1 MYGFLFIV
9 CTVLCSKHIILK
21 GPFNVELY
29 RMVYW
34 ARSLFLD
41 FSRVMHFSV
50 TTREF
55 SSILEGVK
63 KLSPQFP
70 PAKNLLQVK
79 ESFMRPFK
87 IHLHKHF
94 GRKVTR
100 KYIFQRK
107 QKNPISQRKRPFAS
121 KRTIINDSR
130 PYSSS
135 KAIRGSK
142 PHLLGNSVFRFH
154 SFQNSLSLTESTQ
167 SGNIQKELCRHEGEG
182 VATSVLQ
189 P

>member
-79 ESFMRPFK
+79 ESFTRPFK

-130 PYSSS
+130 PTPHQKPFVEVSRTSLAILFFASILS
-135 KAIRGSK
+135 KILWASRS
-142 PHLLGNSVFRFH
+142 P
-154 SFQNSLSLTESTQ
+154 LSLETYKKNYVDT
-167 SGNIQKELCRHEGEG
+167 KEKE
-182 VATSVLQ
+182 
-189 P
+189 

>member
-1 MYGFLFIV
+1 MAFCSL
-9 CTVLCSKHIILK
+9 CVLCSKHIILK

-130 PYSSS
+130 PTPHQKPFVEVSRTSLAILFFASILS
-135 KAIRGSK
+135 KILWASRS
-142 PHLLGNSVFRFH
+142 P
-154 SFQNSLSLTESTQ
+154 LSLETYKKNYVDT
-167 SGNIQKELCRHEGEG
+167 KEKE
-182 VATSVLQ
+182 
-189 P
+189 

>member
-1 MYGFLFIV
+1 MAFCSL
-9 CTVLCSKHIILK
+9 CVLCSKHIILK

-34 ARSLFLD
+34 ARRLFLD

-130 PYSSS
+130 PTPHQKPFVEVSRTSLAILFFASILS
-135 KAIRGSK
+135 KILWASRS
-142 PHLLGNSVFRFH
+142 P
-154 SFQNSLSLTESTQ
+154 LSLETYKRNYVDT
-167 SGNIQKELCRHEGEG
+167 KEKE
-182 VATSVLQ
+182 
-189 P
+189 

>member
-34 ARSLFLD
+34 ARRLFLD

-130 PYSSS
+130 PTPHQKPFVEVSRTSLAILFFASILS
-135 KAIRGSK
+135 KILWASRS
-142 PHLLGNSVFRFH
+142 P
-154 SFQNSLSLTESTQ
+154 LSLETYKKNYVDT
-167 SGNIQKELCRHEGEG
+167 KEKE
-182 VATSVLQ
+182 
-189 P
+189 

>member
-1 MYGFLFIV
+1 
-9 CTVLCSKHIILK
+9 
-21 GPFNVELY
+21 
-29 RMVYW
+29 
-34 ARSLFLD
+34 
-41 FSRVMHFSV
+41 
-50 TTREF
+50 
-55 SSILEGVK
+55 
-63 KLSPQFP
+63 
-70 PAKNLLQVK
+70 
-79 ESFMRPFK
+79 MRPFK

-107 QKNPISQRKRPFAS
+107 QKNPISQRKGPSLLKGPLLMTAAA
-121 KRTIINDSR
+121 
-130 PYSSS
+130 YSSS

-182 VATSVLQ
+182 VATSVLHL
-189 P
+189 

>member
-1 MYGFLFIV
+1 MAFCSL
-9 CTVLCSKHIILK
+9 CVLCSKHIILK

-100 KYIFQRK
+100 KYIFQPK

-130 PYSSS
+130 PTPHQKPFVEVSRTSLAILFFASILS
-135 KAIRGSK
+135 KILWASRS
-142 PHLLGNSVFRFH
+142 P
-154 SFQNSLSLTESTQ
+154 LSLETYKRNYVDT
-167 SGNIQKELCRHEGEG
+167 KEKE
-182 VATSVLQ
+182 
-189 P
+189 

>member
-1 MYGFLFIV
+1 MAFCSL
-9 CTVLCSKHIILK
+9 CVLCSKHIILK

-130 PYSSS
+130 PTPHQKPFVEVSRTSLAILFFASILS
-135 KAIRGSK
+135 KILWASRS
-142 PHLLGNSVFRFH
+142 P
-154 SFQNSLSLTESTQ
+154 LSLETYKRNYVDT
-167 SGNIQKELCRHEGEG
+167 KEKE
-182 VATSVLQ
+182 
-189 P
+189 

>member
-34 ARSLFLD
+34 ARLLFLD

-79 ESFMRPFK
+79 ESFMRAPSKFICTNILEGK
-87 IHLHKHF
+87 WPVDTYFSENK
-94 GRKVTR
+94 K
-100 KYIFQRK
+100 KS
-107 QKNPISQRKRPFAS
+107 PISQRKRPFAS

-130 PYSSS
+130 PTPHQKPFVEVSRTSLAILFFASILS
-135 KAIRGSK
+135 KILWASRS
-142 PHLLGNSVFRFH
+142 P
-154 SFQNSLSLTESTQ
+154 LSLETYKKNYVDT
-167 SGNIQKELCRHEGEG
+167 KEKE
-182 VATSVLQ
+182 
-189 P
+189 

>member
-1 MYGFLFIV
+1 MAFCSL
-9 CTVLCSKHIILK
+9 CVLYCVDSKHIILK

-79 ESFMRPFK
+79 ESFTRPFK

-100 KYIFQRK
+100 RYIFQRK

-130 PYSSS
+130 PTPHQKPFVEVSRTSLAILFFASILS
-135 KAIRGSK
+135 KILWASRS
-142 PHLLGNSVFRFH
+142 P
-154 SFQNSLSLTESTQ
+154 LSLETYKRNYVDT
-167 SGNIQKELCRHEGEG
+167 KEKE
-182 VATSVLQ
+182 
-189 P
+189 

>member
-130 PYSSS
+130 PTPHQKPFVEVSRTSLAILFFASILS
-135 KAIRGSK
+135 KILWASRS
-142 PHLLGNSVFRFH
+142 P
-154 SFQNSLSLTESTQ
+154 LSLETYKRNYVDT
-167 SGNIQKELCRHEGEG
+167 KEKE
-182 VATSVLQ
+182 
-189 P
+189 

>member
-34 ARSLFLD
+34 ARRLFLD

-100 KYIFQRK
+100 RYIFQRK
-107 QKNPISQRKRPFAS
+107 QKKIPFHKEKGPSLLKGPLLMTAGPTPHQKPFVEVSRTSLAILFFAS
-121 KRTIINDSR
+121 ILSKILWASR
-130 PYSSS
+130 SP
-135 KAIRGSK
+135 
-142 PHLLGNSVFRFH
+142 
-154 SFQNSLSLTESTQ
+154 LSLETYKKNYVDT
-167 SGNIQKELCRHEGEG
+167 KEKE
-182 VATSVLQ
+182 
-189 P
+189 

>member
-1 MYGFLFIV
+1 MAFCSL
-9 CTVLCSKHIILK
+9 CVLCSKHIILK

-130 PYSSS
+130 PTPHQKPFVEVSRTSLAILFFASILS
-135 KAIRGSK
+135 KILWASRS
-142 PHLLGNSVFRFH
+142 P
-154 SFQNSLSLTESTQ
+154 LSLETYKK
-167 SGNIQKELCRHEGEG
+167 N
-182 VATSVLQ
+182 
-189 P
+189 

>member
-34 ARSLFLD
+34 ARRLFLD

-107 QKNPISQRKRPFAS
+107 QKKSPISQRKGPFAS

-130 PYSSS
+130 PTPHQKPFVEVSRTSLAILFFASILS
-135 KAIRGSK
+135 KILWASRS
-142 PHLLGNSVFRFH
+142 P
-154 SFQNSLSLTESTQ
+154 LSLETYKRNYVDT
-167 SGNIQKELCRHEGEG
+167 KEKE
-182 VATSVLQ
+182 
-189 P
+189 